1 MNVHESEK
9 IAGIL
14 MDEGF
19 EVTARETDAD
29 IIVFNTCCIRE
40 TAEAKIMGHIG
51 QIKKIKKARPELK
64 VAVCG
69 CMSQQEGAAQLIL
82 DKFPF
87 VDAVLG
93 TANLHLLKEVVAKA
107 DNTSKNRFFN
117 RDFLGDN
124 DNRPVFRTSGTN
136 AWVNIIYGCNNFC
149 TYCIVPYVRGRERS
163 RPAKDI
169 ISEVNALLDEG
180 YKEITLLGQNVD
192 SYGNDLKDG
201 SNLRLFSES

>member
-1 MNVHESEK
+1 MSDERARIGK

-14 MDEGF
+14 RDEGF
-19 EVTARETDAD
+19 EATARETDAD

-51 QIKKIKKARPELK
+51 QIKKIKKACPELK

-69 CMSQQEGAAQLIL
+69 CMSQQEGAAQLIF

-124 DNRPVFRTSGTN
+124 DNRPV
-136 AWVNIIYGCNNFC
+136 
-149 TYCIVPYVRGRERS
+149 
-163 RPAKDI
+163 
-169 ISEVNALLDEG
+169 
-180 YKEITLLGQNVD
+180 LGQAAPTH
-192 SYGNDLKDG
+192 G
-201 SNLRLFSES
+201 

>member
-14 MDEGF
+14 RDEGF
-19 EVTARETDAD
+19 EATAREIDAD

-87 VDAVLG
+87 VDAGSRNSQSAFVKG
-93 TANLHLLKEVVAKA
+93 
-107 DNTSKNRFFN
+107 SCRQ
-117 RDFLGDN
+117 
-124 DNRPVFRTSGTN
+124 SGQYFQKQ
-136 AWVNIIYGCNNFC
+136 IFQ
-149 TYCIVPYVRGRERS
+149 P
-163 RPAKDI
+163 
-169 ISEVNALLDEG
+169 
-180 YKEITLLGQNVD
+180 
-192 SYGNDLKDG
+192 
-201 SNLRLFSES
+201 

>member
-1 MNVHESEK
+1 MYNISTRNFTWKISDTHLRLSDERARIGK

-14 MDEGF
+14 RDEGF
-19 EVTARETDAD
+19 EATAREIDAD

-107 DNTSKNRFFN
+107 DNTSKNRFSTVI
-117 RDFLGDN
+117 FLE
-124 DNRPVFRTSGTN
+124 TTTT
-136 AWVNIIYGCNNFC
+136 A
-149 TYCIVPYVRGRERS
+149 
-163 RPAKDI
+163 
-169 ISEVNALLDEG
+169 
-180 YKEITLLGQNVD
+180 
-192 SYGNDLKDG
+192 
-201 SNLRLFSES
+201 LFSGQAAPTHG

>member
-19 EVTARETDAD
+19 EATARETDAD

-124 DNRPVFRTSGTN
+124 DNRHQRMG
-136 AWVNIIYGCNNFC
+136 
-149 TYCIVPYVRGRERS
+149 
-163 RPAKDI
+163 KH
-169 ISEVNALLDEG
+169 
-180 YKEITLLGQNVD
+180 
-192 SYGNDLKDG
+192 
-201 SNLRLFSES
+201 NLRLQQFLHLLHSSVCERAGTQPPRKRYNFRG